1 MGTMGNEGKM
11 NPEVKRIR
19 LIRPSVVV
27 LCGPAACGKSTFAE
41 RHFRPTQI
49 VSSDRARA
57 LVCDD
62 EKDQRFQAQ
71 AFALL
76 HCLIEQRLSINRLC
90 VVDSTAL
97 TQQARKS
104 LLELARRFRVPSVVL
119 LLDVPLATC
128 LDRDAK
134 RERTVGAPAI
144 ERQYQLFEAA
154 KAAIGQ
160 EGFDQ
165 IVELGEQDLVRVE
178 IEIVFRPV
186 AKPAPTPVRSEDR
199 RPGPGR
205 PAGEDQRAA
214 RPNRRWAAR
223 DRGPT
228 GPARQ
233 AQGVARPS
241 APPPTPSGAH
251 EAAPIPNAEQSPAP
265 SAAPS
270 AAAPPAEPQPDQL
283 SKPDKTS
290 ETPSGSQGTE

>member
-1 MGTMGNEGKM
+1 MDREA
-11 NPEVKRIR
+11 KRIR
-19 LIRPSVVV
+19 LVRPSVVV

-49 VSSDRARA
+49 ISSDRARA

-76 HCLIEQRLSINRLC
+76 NCLIEQRLSINRLC

-97 TQQARKS
+97 APQARKS
-104 LLELARRFRVPSVVL
+104 LLELSRRFRVPSTAL
-119 LLDVPLATC
+119 LLNVPLAAC
-128 LDRDAK
+128 LERDAG

-144 ERQYQLFEAA
+144 ERQYQLFEQA

-165 IVELGEQDLVRVE
+165 VIELGEQDLEGVE

-186 AKPAPTPVRSEDR
+186 AKPAPDPARAENR
-199 RPGPGR
+199 RPATFS
-205 PAGEDQRAA
+205 PAAG
-214 RPNRRWAAR
+214 NRRGAPAIRKWGTR
-223 DRGPT
+223 ERGPLN
-228 GPARQ
+228 PAPQ
-233 AQGVARPS
+233 TQGADRPS
-241 APPPTPSGAH
+241 ARP
-251 EAAPIPNAEQSPAP
+251 AAPNGTRHGAPPLPDEKQRPTGAESP
-265 SAAPS
+265 AAPS
-270 AAAPPAEPQPDQL
+270 PQAEPPA
-283 SKPDKTS
+283 KPEEGK